1 MALTYA
7 ALGDLEKAFAWLEKA
22 YSERDPAIIGA
33 KGDPRF
39 DVLRSEP
46 RFHELLRRL
55 RFSS

>member
-7 ALGDLEKAFAWLEKA
+7 WLGDMERAFAWLEKV

-33 KGDPRF
+33 KGAPRF

-46 RFHELLRRL
+46 RFHELLL
-55 RFSS
+55 RMRFPP